1 VLLDAR
7 YGMGLTNFFKG
18 KPLTT
23 ARPTTTRPTCK
34 TGCLP
39 LRWATP
45 FRWEASNPAARSGV
59 WGRHNYWAQVLSTHP
74 HMKRTLLLAA
84 ALFAFGAAAQAQVS
98 IIPKAGIA
106 SSTIWFKE
114 TANFVSDAET
124 VGRVTGITSGVG
136 FNVRLAKD
144 GAFSVQPELLYVQ
157 KGYRVNFSNAAGSLD
172 SRVQS
177 NYLEVPVL
185 ARFTL
190 GMERFNLCINA
201 GPSFAY
207 GLNGQYEI
215 VSGAGAFSSTHAGK
229 NIFGKRPDTY
239 MGTATY
245 YDPKSYSR
253 VDVGLQFGGGAG
265 SPPAPAPCLSKPGTA
280 LGSAT
285 STKAISQTTIS
296 PFPTATPTSRTAC
309 LPWRWATP
317 SRWAAGNFPS
327 RVTMPVRCALRT
339 RLGRAYLAQSPQVH
353 RRPF

>member
-1 VLLDAR
+1 
-7 YGMGLTNFFKG
+7 
-18 KPLTT
+18 
-23 ARPTTTRPTCK
+23 
-34 TGCLP
+34 
-39 LRWATP
+39 
-45 FRWEASNPAARSGV
+45 
-59 WGRHNYWAQVLSTHP
+59 
-74 HMKRTLLLAA
+74 MKRTLLLAA

-98 IIPKAGIA
+98 IIPKAGIV

-172 SRVQS
+172 SRVQF

-190 GMERFNLCINA
+190 GMERFNLYINA

-265 SPPAPAPCLSKPGTA
+265 LSAGPGTLSIEA
-280 LGSAT
+280 RYGLGLSHFYKGDK
-285 STKAISQTTIS
+285 SNY
-296 PFPTATPTSRTAC
+296 
-309 LPWRWATP
+309 
-317 SRWAAGNFPS
+317 NFPIPDRDPNIQN
-327 RVTMPVRCALRT
+327 RVFALS
-339 RLGRAYLAQSPQVH
+339 LGYAVPLGGR
-353 RRPF
+353 